1 MSAINELHPVVYSV
15 ARRVQQRYPRT
26 VHSYADEAWR
36 WVAAHP
42 ERLARA
48 LEEDPLGSAWSRL
61 ERAIERF
68 LERVGRAER
77 AAAGGYRVDDE
88 TYYPLSLIE
97 MALPAVWD
105 ITHLSDDAES
115 ESNEDGKTHLPPKRV
130 QDPAEGGNWL
140 ATIVDV
146 RAAFDAALLV
156 KGTQQMVRRCYAD
169 GWSLERIARHAA
181 CGADDV
187 DHQIQSALRKIQRQL
202 GGERP
207 TACSPS
213 CECGGAF

>member
-1 MSAINELHPVVYSV
+1 MSVNAGAINELHPVVYSV

-36 WVAAHP
+36 WAGAHP

-48 LEEDPLGSAWSRL
+48 LEEDPLGSAWTKV
-61 ERAIERF
+61 ERAIERY
-68 LERVGRAER
+68 LERVGRAEK

-105 ITHLSDDAES
+105 ITHESLNAEDVSD
-115 ESNEDGKTHLPPKRV
+115 DGKTHLPPKRV

-146 RAAFDAALLV
+146 RAAVASARLSGDALAGLHWV
-156 KGTQQMVRRCYAD
+156 YVNGK
-169 GWSLERIARHAA
+169 SAR
-181 CGADDV
+181 DEFEDNL
-187 DHQIQSALRKIQRQL
+187 IQVALRKIQRQL